1 MDYSKTHVS
10 HGKHGVP
17 FTTVTQFQAWFGVHP
32 DHVGFVIGGKGATVK
47 KISADCKCYIKIQ
60 DPNSFSGGFPW
71 FLIKGSS
78 ESNVCEA
85 YHRLRTI
92 ANEANRRVPRVGQNL
107 HGQHV
112 SQHRKAPPQAPTEDK
127 SFVLAPVPKK
137 KFKLKKSE
145 SKEQKPVSY
154 TPQSPPYA
162 PHSPSFKVEAALFAP
177 PDSPDYAPKSP
188 DYLPPKSPE
197 LGPRTTENK

>member
-1 MDYSKTHVS
+1 MDYSNTHVS

-17 FTTVTQFQAWFGVHP
+17 YTTVNQIQAWFGVHP

-71 FLIKGSS
+71 FLIKGYS

-92 ANEANRRVPRVGQNL
+92 ANEANRRVPRVGQN
-107 HGQHV
+107 HHVQHMA
-112 SQHRKAPPQAPTEDK
+112 QHRETPPCTPIDEKQ
-127 SFVLAPVPKK
+127 FVLAPVPKK
-137 KFKLKKSE
+137 KKLKFKKNPE
-145 SKEQKPVSY
+145 SKVPKLEPFTPQSPTY
-154 TPQSPPYA
+154 TPQSPIFGLN
-162 PHSPSFKVEAALFAP
+162 SPFLATQ
-177 PDSPDYAPKSP
+177 SPDYM
-188 DYLPPKSPE
+188 PPKSPE
-197 LGPRTTENK
+197 

>member
-1 MDYSKTHVS
+1 MDYSKTRVS
-10 HGKHGVP
+10 HGTHGVP

-60 DPNSFSGGFPW
+60 DPNLFSCGFPW

-92 ANEANRRVPRVGQNL
+92 ANEANSRVPRVGQNL
-107 HGQHV
+107 NVQHV
-112 SQHRKAPPQAPTEDK
+112 SQHRKHPQQPPTKDK

-137 KFKLKKSE
+137 KFKLKKNPE
-145 SKEQKPVSY
+145 YNEPKPVSY
-154 TPQSPPYA
+154 APNSSDYSPN
-162 PHSPSFKVEAALFAP
+162 SPNY
-177 PDSPDYAPKSP
+177 SPNSPNYAPKSI
-188 DYLPPKSPE
+188 E
-197 LGPRTTENK
+197 L